1 MNFRHYYEAVLEKA
15 GMRLDR
21 DAVRY
26 FYDQGSSI
34 MDTVVKL
41 VNR

>member
-1 MNFRHYYEAVLEKA
+1 MSFRHYYEAVLEKA

-26 FYDQGSSI
+26 FYDQGTAR
-34 MDTVVKL
+34 MDIVVRL